1 MKKALLATAV
11 SAAFAAPTTVLAQAA
26 APVPTLD
33 KIFEASGI
41 TVNGYIDSAY
51 SHANRD
57 LEGGFSPR
65 VFDSQNNSFVL
76 HQLGLQV
83 AKQPKE
89 GAGGLVNI
97 TAGKDAQVIHSFP
110 ETASPGASAT
120 TTSMFD
126 ITQAYGQYAA
136 GPLTVMVGK
145 FVTLHGTEVI
155 ASTGNNNF
163 SRSILFGAVPF
174 THTGLRAVYAV
185 SDSVSV
191 TAGINNGW
199 DQLQDA
205 NKAKTAEL
213 GVSLTPIKP
222 LTIAASGYFG
232 KEPTA
237 PGVDGKRSSVNLVAT
252 YTLTDA
258 LSFGGEYLRVQQENF
273 TNASG
278 DTVKAKYDGFA
289 GYVTYM
295 LSSKLRAAFRA
306 ETFKDTDGFHF
317 QTNPAGTKYKEFTA
331 TIGYLPNASFEWR
344 GEVRRDSASD
354 SVFSETGGGG
364 MSKTLMTFAVQ
375 GIYKF

>member
-1 MKKALLATAV
+1 MNKALLATAV
-11 SAAFAAPTTVLAQAA
+11 SAAFAVPATVFAQAA
-26 APVPTLD
+26 APAVPTLD
-33 KIFEASGI
+33 KIFEASGLS
-41 TVNGYIDSAY
+41 VSGYIDSAY

-57 LEGGFSPR
+57 LEGGFSDR

-76 HQLGLQV
+76 HQLGLNI
-83 AKQPKE
+83 AKQPKQ
-89 GAGGLVNI
+89 GAGGLVNL
-97 TAGKDAQVIHSFP
+97 TVGKDAQVIHSLP
-110 ETASPGASAT
+110 ESAGSAS
-120 TTSMFD
+120 SMFD
-126 ITQAYGQYAA
+126 VTQAYGQYAA
-136 GPLTVMVGK
+136 GPLTVMLGK

-185 SDSVSV
+185 SDTVSV
-191 TAGINNGW
+191 TAGLNNGW
-199 DQLQDA
+199 DQLQDQ

-237 PGVDGKRSSVNLVAT
+237 PGVDGKRSSVNVVAS
-252 YTLTDA
+252 YALNDA
-258 LSFGGEYLRVQQENF
+258 LTFGAEYLRVQQENA
-273 TNASG
+273 TNAAG
-278 DTVKAKYDGFA
+278 DSIKAKYDGFA
-289 GYVTYM
+289 GYLTYM
-295 LSSKLRAAFRA
+295 LSSQLRAAFRA

-317 QTNPAGTKYKEFTA
+317 PTNPAGTKYKEFTA

-344 GEVRRDSASD
+344 GEVRRDTASE
-354 SVFSETGGGG
+354 SVFTQTGGGG
-364 MSKTLMTFAVQ
+364 SSKTLLTFAVQ